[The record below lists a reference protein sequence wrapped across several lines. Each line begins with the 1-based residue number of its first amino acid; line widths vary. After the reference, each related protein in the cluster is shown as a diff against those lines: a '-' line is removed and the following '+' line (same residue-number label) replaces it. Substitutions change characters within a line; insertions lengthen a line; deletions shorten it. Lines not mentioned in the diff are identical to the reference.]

1 MLAFTAGRLLTP
13 TNRVEHPLVLVEQG
27 LIHEISPRS
36 SRQVPAGISACD
48 FGDGVIAPG
57 YVDLH
62 IHGSAGYDVMDDTSE
77 ALPAIEQLLAR
88 HGVTSYFPTTVTAPM
103 DATLRALERLAD
115 AIEKREQERE
125 QKHERNNKDEK
136 IRALPLG
143 IHLEGPFISHVRRG
157 VHPPE
162 NLLAPTLAWFE
173 QFWQAARGRIR
184 MMTIA
189 PELEGAS
196 EVIAEA
202 ARRGVCVS
210 LGHSDADFA
219 AAERGIAAGARHAT
233 HTFNAMPPLGH
244 NTLGHSKL
252 DHRSPGILAAVLTDD
267 RVSADIIA
275 DGVHLDPAIVKLF
288 AKAKGPE
295 QTVLITDAISATGMP
310 DGRYRLG
317 SFEVDVRDGKCMADG
332 KLAGSTL
339 TMDRAVRNLARFAEW
354 DLSQAV
360 AAASRNPACA
370 ARIANKGAL
379 AAGADADFVVLS
391 SEGEVLRTFIGGVE
405 CPSR

>member
-13 TNRVEHPLVLVEQG
+13 TDAVEHPLVLVEQG
-27 LIHEISPRS
+27 RVLEISARS
-36 SRQVPAGISACD
+36 GRQAPSGISVSD
-48 FGDGVIAPG
+48 FGDGVMAPG

-62 IHGSAGYDVMDDTSE
+62 IHGSAGYDVMDDSAE

-88 HGVTSYFPTTVTAPM
+88 HGVTSYFPTTVSAPM
-103 DATLRALERLAD
+103 DTTLRALERLAD
-115 AIEKREQERE
+115 AIENREQN
-125 QKHERNNKDEK
+125 NNKKDDVK
-136 IRALPLG
+136 GRSLPLG
-143 IHLEGPFISHVRRG
+143 IHLEGPFISHAYRG
-157 VHPPE
+157 VHPLE
-162 NLLAPTLAWFE
+162 NLLAPKLSTFE

-189 PELEGAS
+189 PELEDAP

-210 LGHSDADFA
+210 LGHSDADFEA
-219 AAERGIAAGARHAT
+219 AGRGIAAGARHAT
-233 HTFNAMPPLGH
+233 HTFNAMRPLDH
-244 NTLGHSKL
+244 RTVDHRTA
-252 DHRSPGILAAVLTDD
+252 DHRSPGILGAVLTDR

-288 AKAKGPE
+288 AEAKGPE

-332 KLAGSTL
+332 KLAGSVL

-354 DLSQAV
+354 DLPQAI
-360 AAASRNPACA
+360 AAASRNPARA
-370 ARIANKGAL
+370 AGIANKGVL
-379 AAGADADFVVLS
+379 TVGADADFVVLS
-391 SEGEVLRTFIGGVE
+391 REGEVLRTFVGGVE
-405 CPSR
+405 CFR

>member
-13 TNRVEHPLVLVEQG
+13 TVTVEHPLVLVEHG
-27 LIHEISPRS
+27 RVVDISARS
-36 SRQVPAGISACD
+36 SRQVPAGVSTYD
-48 FGDGVIAPG
+48 FGDSVMAPG

-62 IHGSAGYDVMDDTSE
+62 IHGSAGYDVMDDTAV

-103 DATLRALERLAD
+103 DTTLRALERLAD
-115 AIEKREQERE
+115 AIEKRELDLER
-125 QKHERNNKDEK
+125 QNVDGK
-136 IRALPLG
+136 IRARPLG
-143 IHLEGPFISHVRRG
+143 IHLEGPFISHARRG

-162 NLLAPTLAWFE
+162 NLLPATLPLFE
-173 QFWQAARGRIR
+173 KFWQAARGRIR
-184 MMTIA
+184 LITIA
-189 PELEGAS
+189 PELEDAP

-219 AAERGIAAGARHAT
+219 TAERGIVAGARHAT
-233 HTFNAMPPLGH
+233 HTFNAMRP
-244 NTLGHSKL
+244 L
-252 DHRSPGILAAVLTDD
+252 DHRSPGILGAVLTDG

-288 AKAKGPE
+288 ADAKGAAL
-295 QTVLITDAISATGMP
+295 TVLITDAISATGMP
-310 DGRYRLG
+310 EGRYRLG
-317 SFEVDVRDGKCMADG
+317 SFEVDVHDGKCMVDG
-332 KLAGSTL
+332 KLAGSVL

-360 AAASRNPACA
+360 AAASQNPARV
-370 ARIANKGAL
+370 ARIANKGVL
-379 AAGADADFVVLS
+379 AVGADADFVVLN
-391 SEGEVLRTFIGGVE
+391 SEGEVLRTFFGGVE
-405 CPSR
+405 CPE

>member
-13 TNRVEHPLVLVEQG
+13 TDAVEHHLMLVEQG
-27 LIHEISPRS
+27 RIVDISLRS
-36 SRQVPAGISACD
+36 SRLVPAGVSTAD
-48 FGDGVIAPG
+48 FGNSVMAPG

-62 IHGSAGYDVMDDTSE
+62 IHGSAGYDVMDDATE

-115 AIEKREQERE
+115 AIEKRELDLER
-125 QKHERNNKDEK
+125 QNSDGK

-143 IHLEGPFISHVRRG
+143 IHLEGPFISHARRG

-162 NLLAPTLAWFE
+162 NLLPATMPLFE
-173 QFWQAARGRIR
+173 KFWQAARGRIR

-189 PELEGAS
+189 PELADAP

-233 HTFNAMPPLGH
+233 HTFNAMRP
-244 NTLGHSKL
+244 L
-252 DHRSPGILAAVLTDD
+252 DHRSPGILGAVLTDR

-288 AKAKGPE
+288 ADAKGLE
-295 QTVLITDAISATGMP
+295 QTVLITDATSATGMP
-310 DGRYRLG
+310 VGRYRLG
-317 SFEVDVRDGKCMADG
+317 SFEVDVRDGKCMVDG
-332 KLAGSTL
+332 KLAGSVL

-354 DLSQAV
+354 DLPQAV
-360 AAASRNPACA
+360 AAASQNPARV
-370 ARIANKGAL
+370 ARIANKGVL
-379 AAGADADFVVLS
+379 AIGADADFVVLS
-391 SEGEVLRTFIGGVE
+391 AEGEVLRTFVGGVE
-405 CPSR
+405 CSR

>member
-13 TNRVEHPLVLVEQG
+13 TDAVEHPLMLVEQG
-27 LIHEISPRS
+27 RVLEISARS
-36 SRQVPAGISACD
+36 GRQAPAGISVSD

-62 IHGSAGYDVMDDTSE
+62 IHGSAGYDVMDDTAE

-115 AIEKREQERE
+115 AIENREQ
-125 QKHERNNKDEK
+125 NDNKKDDVK
-136 IRALPLG
+136 GRSLPLG
-143 IHLEGPFISHVRRG
+143 IHLEGPFISHARRG
-157 VHPPE
+157 VHPAE
-162 NLLAPTLAWFE
+162 NLLAPKLSTFE

-189 PELEGAS
+189 PELDGAP

-210 LGHSDADFA
+210 LGHSDADFE

-233 HTFNAMPPLGH
+233 HTFNAMRPLGH
-244 NTLGHSKL
+244 RTE
-252 DHRSPGILAAVLTDD
+252 DHRSPGILGAVLTDR

-288 AKAKGPE
+288 AQAKGPE
-295 QTVLITDAISATGMP
+295 RTVLITDATSATGMP

-332 KLAGSTL
+332 KLAGSVL
-339 TMDRAVRNLARFAEW
+339 TMDLAVRNLARFAEW
-354 DLSQAV
+354 DLSQAI
-360 AAASRNPACA
+360 AAASRNPARA
-370 ARIANKGAL
+370 ARIANKGVL
-379 AAGADADFVVLS
+379 TVGADADFVVLS
-391 SEGEVLRTFIGGVE
+391 REGEVLRTFVGGVE
-405 CPSR
+405 CPR

>member
-13 TNRVEHPLVLVEQG
+13 TDAVEHPLVLVEQG
-27 LIHEISPRS
+27 RVVDISTRRD
-36 SRQVPAGISACD
+36 RQVPAGVSTCD
-48 FGDGVIAPG
+48 FGHRVIAPS

-62 IHGSAGYDVMDDTSE
+62 IHGSAGYDVMDDIAE

-103 DATLRALERLAD
+103 DTTLRALERLAD
-115 AIEKREQERE
+115 AIGKRER
-125 QKHERNNKDEK
+125 RNTDGK

-143 IHLEGPFISHVRRG
+143 IHLEGPFISHARRG

-162 NLLAPTLAWFE
+162 NLLAPTLALFE
-173 QFWQAARGRIR
+173 RFWQAARGRIR

-189 PELEGAS
+189 PELEGAT

-233 HTFNAMPPLGH
+233 HTFNAMRP
-244 NTLGHSKL
+244 L
-252 DHRSPGILAAVLTDD
+252 DHRNPGILGSVLSDT

-288 AKAKGPE
+288 ALAKGQE
-295 QTVLITDAISATGMP
+295 NAVLITDAISATGMP

-317 SFEVDVRDGKCMADG
+317 SLEVDVQDGKCMSGG
-332 KLAGSTL
+332 KLAGSVL
-339 TMDRAVRNLARFAEW
+339 TMDRAVRNLSHFAEW
-354 DLSQAV
+354 EISLAV
-360 AAASRNPACA
+360 RAATRNPARA
-370 ARIANKGAL
+370 AQLRNKGNL
-379 AAGADADFVVLS
+379 VAGADADFVLLTPQ
-391 SEGEVLRTFIGGVE
+391 GEVLRTFIGGVE
-405 CPSR
+405 CPQGMPT

>member
-13 TNRVEHPLVLVEQG
+13 TDAVEHPLMLVEQG
-27 LIHEISPRS
+27 RVLEISARS
-36 SRQVPAGISACD
+36 GRQAPAGISVSD

-62 IHGSAGYDVMDDTSE
+62 IHGSAGYDVMDDTAE

-115 AIEKREQERE
+115 AIENREQ
-125 QKHERNNKDEK
+125 NDNKKDDVK
-136 IRALPLG
+136 GRPLPLG
-143 IHLEGPFISHVRRG
+143 IHLEGPFISHARRG
-157 VHPPE
+157 VHPAE
-162 NLLAPTLAWFE
+162 NLLAPKLNTFE
-173 QFWQAARGRIR
+173 QLWQAARGRIR

-189 PELEGAS
+189 PELDGAP

-210 LGHSDADFA
+210 LGHSDADFEA
-219 AAERGIAAGARHAT
+219 AGRGIAAGARHAT
-233 HTFNAMPPLGH
+233 HTFNAMRPLGH
-244 NTLGHSKL
+244 RTEDHRTE
-252 DHRSPGILAAVLTDD
+252 DHRSPGILGAVLTDR

-288 AKAKGPE
+288 AQAKGPE
-295 QTVLITDAISATGMP
+295 RTVLITDATSATGMP

-332 KLAGSTL
+332 KLAGSVL
-339 TMDRAVRNLARFAEW
+339 TMDLAVRNLARFAEW
-354 DLSQAV
+354 NLPQAI
-360 AAASRNPACA
+360 AAASRNPARA
-370 ARIANKGAL
+370 ARIANKGVL
-379 AAGADADFVVLS
+379 TVGADADFVVLS
-391 SEGEVLRTFIGGVE
+391 REGEVLRTFVGGVE
-405 CPSR
+405 CPR

>member
-13 TNRVEHPLVLVEQG
+13 TDAVEHPLVLVEQG
-27 LIHEISPRS
+27 RVLEISART
-36 SRQVPAGISACD
+36 SRQVPAGVSTSD
-48 FGDGVIAPG
+48 FGDSVMAPG

-62 IHGSAGYDVMDDTSE
+62 IHGSAGYDVMDDTGE

-115 AIEKREQERE
+115 AIEKRELERE
-125 QKHERNNKDEK
+125 RQREGQNADGKSP
-136 IRALPLG
+136 ALPLG
-143 IHLEGPFISHVRRG
+143 IHLEGPFISHARRG

-162 NLLAPTLAWFE
+162 NLLAPTLALFE
-173 QFWQAARGRIR
+173 KFWQAARGRIR

-189 PELEGAS
+189 PELGDAP

-210 LGHSDADFA
+210 LGHSDADFE

-233 HTFNAMPPLGH
+233 HTFNAMRP
-244 NTLGHSKL
+244 L
-252 DHRSPGILAAVLTDD
+252 DHRSPGILGAVLTDR

-288 AKAKGPE
+288 ANAKGPE

-310 DGRYRLG
+310 EGRYRLG

-332 KLAGSTL
+332 KLAGSVL

-354 DLSQAV
+354 DLPQAV
-360 AAASRNPACA
+360 AAASQNPARV
-370 ARIANKGAL
+370 ARIANKGVL
-379 AAGADADFVVLS
+379 AVGADADFVVLS
-391 SEGEVLRTFIGGVE
+391 PEGEVLRTFVGGVE
-405 CPSR
+405 CSR

>member
-13 TNRVEHPLVLVEQG
+13 TDAVEHPLMLVEQG
-27 LIHEISPRS
+27 RVLEISARS
-36 SRQVPAGISACD
+36 GRQAPAGISVSD

-62 IHGSAGYDVMDDTSE
+62 IHGSAGYDVMDDTTE

-115 AIEKREQERE
+115 AIENREQ
-125 QKHERNNKDEK
+125 NDNKKDDVK
-136 IRALPLG
+136 GRPLPLG
-143 IHLEGPFISHVRRG
+143 IHLEGPFISHARRG
-157 VHPPE
+157 VHPAE
-162 NLLAPTLAWFE
+162 NLLAPKLNTFE
-173 QFWQAARGRIR
+173 QLWQAARGRIR

-189 PELEGAS
+189 PELDGAP

-210 LGHSDADFA
+210 LGHSDADFEA
-219 AAERGIAAGARHAT
+219 AGRGIAAGARHAT
-233 HTFNAMPPLGH
+233 HTFNAMRPLGH
-244 NTLGHSKL
+244 RTEDHRTE
-252 DHRSPGILAAVLTDD
+252 DHRSPGILGAVLTDR

-288 AKAKGPE
+288 AQAKGPE
-295 QTVLITDAISATGMP
+295 RTVLITDATSATGMP

-332 KLAGSTL
+332 KLAGSVL
-339 TMDRAVRNLARFAEW
+339 TMDLAVRNLARFAEW
-354 DLSQAV
+354 DLPQAI
-360 AAASRNPACA
+360 AAASRNPARA
-370 ARIANKGAL
+370 ARIANKGVL
-379 AAGADADFVVLS
+379 TVGADADFVVLS
-391 SEGEVLRTFIGGVE
+391 REGEVLRTFVGGVE
-405 CPSR
+405 CPR

>member
-1 MLAFTAGRLLTP
+1 M
-13 TNRVEHPLVLVEQG
+13 LVEQG
-27 LIHEISPRS
+27 RIVDISLRS
-36 SRQVPAGISACD
+36 SRLVPAGVSTAD
-48 FGDGVIAPG
+48 FGNSVMAPG

-62 IHGSAGYDVMDDTSE
+62 IHGSAGYDVMDDATE

-115 AIEKREQERE
+115 AIEKRELDLER
-125 QKHERNNKDEK
+125 QNSDGK

-143 IHLEGPFISHVRRG
+143 IHLEGPFISHARRG

-162 NLLAPTLAWFE
+162 NLLPATMPLFE
-173 QFWQAARGRIR
+173 KFWQAARGRIR

-189 PELEGAS
+189 PELADAP

-233 HTFNAMPPLGH
+233 HTFNAMRP
-244 NTLGHSKL
+244 L
-252 DHRSPGILAAVLTDD
+252 DHRSPGILGAVLTDR

-288 AKAKGPE
+288 ADAKGLE
-295 QTVLITDAISATGMP
+295 QTVLITDATSATGMP
-310 DGRYRLG
+310 EGRYRLG
-317 SFEVDVRDGKCMADG
+317 SFEVDVRDGKCMVDG
-332 KLAGSTL
+332 KLAGSVL

-354 DLSQAV
+354 DLPRAV
-360 AAASRNPACA
+360 AAASQNPARV
-370 ARIANKGAL
+370 ARIANKGVL
-379 AAGADADFVVLS
+379 AVGADADFVVLN
-391 SEGEVLRTFIGGVE
+391 SEGEVLRTFVGGVE
-405 CPSR
+405 CSGC